1 MEKVAIKNRG
11 NFHLKCHSF
20 KNILQSIMKKLFAFT
35 LLLLGTF
42 ASFAQNRP
50 PLERIISIKV
60 SNERLDA
67 ALKNISTLGNFNFSY
82 NPDEVSV
89 EKRVSITAQ
98 NQSVR
103 EILVE
108 VLGTNIS
115 FKNRGNYIILKKTSE
130 EPQKDFFVMGYVSDG
145 ETGLKIEKASIYEPV
160 TLASA
165 VSNQYGYYRL
175 KIPRELNNV
184 NLLVRKQNYQSE
196 KIFIKT
202 KQDKTLNIRLLPVV
216 FPDSTFRLISLKID
230 SLPNKKLDSL
240 PIIVPTIAKIEP
252 IESKDSIIIETSK
265 FDYLDY
271 WESTKEQLLD
281 TQKRFTDWFISTKQN
296 IHLQNINDTIYRPVQ
311 ISFVPFI
318 GTNHYLSG
326 NVINNFSFNIIGG
339 YSLGVRTLEVGGMFN
354 VVRGKVYGIQ
364 ASGFANVVGQDV
376 KGIQM
381 SGFGNLIGRNFN
393 GVQASGFGNLN
404 FGTTGGIQVAG
415 FGNATLKNFSGI
427 QASGFGNFVLQDT
440 RSTIQ
445 AAGFGNIIVGNGS
458 GIQASGFGNFV
469 GKNFKGIQVAGTLN
483 FVGGTMHGLQVS
495 LFNYAKKAKN
505 GYQIGLINYAGESN
519 ALPIGLISFVKNGGY
534 KRFEIATDEVNWF
547 NLTFKTGVKRF
558 YNILTAG
565 YNFGLAD
572 KPDFSLGYGLGT
584 AWKLNRTFWL
594 NLDVVS
600 SHIQQNGNYWKLN
613 QHSKVSLGLE
623 IHATRHL
630 ALFVAPSLNFLASKE
645 SGIDLGKQNNWK
657 FYEKQGYYFGEKAT
671 LTSWLG
677 VQGGIRIF

>member
-1 MEKVAIKNRG
+1 
-11 NFHLKCHSF
+11 
-20 KNILQSIMKKLFAFT
+20 MKKLFTFI
-35 LLLLGTF
+35 LLFLGTF

-50 PLERIISIKV
+50 PLERIISVKI

-82 NPDEVSV
+82 NPDEISI
-89 EKRVSITAQ
+89 EKRVSFTAQ
-98 NQSVR
+98 NQPVR
-103 EILVE
+103 EVLVE
-108 VLGTNIS
+108 ILGVNIS
-115 FKNRGNYIILKKTSE
+115 FKNRGNYIILKKISE

-184 NLLVRKQNYQSE
+184 NLLVRKQNYQPE

-216 FPDSTFRLISLKID
+216 DFDSTFRLISLKID
-230 SLPNKKLDSL
+230 SLPKKKLDSL
-240 PIIVPTIAKIEP
+240 PIVVPSITKIEP
-252 IESKDSIIIETSK
+252 IEVKDSIIIETSK
-265 FDYLDY
+265 FDYRDY

-281 TQKRFTDWFISTKQN
+281 TQKRLTDWFISAKQN

-381 SGFGNLIGRNFN
+381 SGFGNLVGRNFN

-404 FGTTGGIQVAG
+404 FGTTGGIQAAG

-445 AAGFGNIIVGNGS
+445 AAGFGNVVIDNGN

-495 LFNYAKKAKN
+495 LFNYTKKAKN

-534 KRFEIATDEVNWF
+534 KRLEIAADEVNWF

-565 YNFGLAD
+565 YNFGHAD

-600 SHIQQNGNYWKLN
+600 SHIQQNSNYWNLN
-613 QHSKVSLGLE
+613 QLSKASLGLE

-630 ALFVAPSLNFLASKE
+630 ALFVAPSLNFLASSE
-645 SGIDLGKQNNWK
+645 TGIDLGKRNNWK
-657 FYEKQGYYFGEKAT
+657 FYEKQGYYFGEKAM

>member
-1 MEKVAIKNRG
+1 
-11 NFHLKCHSF
+11 
-20 KNILQSIMKKLFAFT
+20 MKKLFTFI
-35 LLLLGTF
+35 LLFFNIT

-50 PLERIISIKV
+50 PLERIISVKI
-60 SNERLDA
+60 SNERLDV
-67 ALKNISTLGNFNFSY
+67 ALKNVSTLGNFNFSY
-82 NPDEVSV
+82 NPDEISI
-89 EKRVSITAQ
+89 EKRVSLTAQ
-98 NQSVR
+98 NQPVR

-108 VLGTNIS
+108 ILGVNIS
-115 FKNRGNYIILKKTSE
+115 FKNRGNYIILKKISE

-175 KIPRELNNV
+175 KIPSELNNV
-184 NLLVRKQNYQSE
+184 SLLVRKQNYQSE
-196 KIFIKT
+196 KILIKT
-202 KQDKTLNIRLLPVV
+202 KKDKSLNIRLVPVV
-216 FPDSTFRLISLKID
+216 IPDSAFRLISLKID

-252 IESKDSIIIETSK
+252 VENKDSVIIETPK
-265 FDYLDY
+265 FDYRDY
-271 WESTKEQLLD
+271 WESTKEQLYD
-281 TQKRFTDWFISTKQN
+281 TQKRLTDWFISTKQN

-381 SGFGNLIGRNFN
+381 SGFGNLVGRNFN

-404 FGTTGGIQVAG
+404 FGTTGGIQAAG

-427 QASGFGNFVLQDT
+427 QASGFGNFVLHDT

-445 AAGFGNIIVGNGS
+445 AAGFGNVVVGRGS

-469 GKNFKGIQVAGTLN
+469 GKDFKGIQVAGTLN

-519 ALPIGLISFVKNGGY
+519 ALPIGLLSFVRNGGY
-534 KRFEIATDEVNWF
+534 KRLEIATDEVNWF

-565 YNFGLAD
+565 YNFGLTD

-600 SHIQQNGNYWKLN
+600 SHIQQNGNYWNLN
-613 QHSKVSLGLE
+613 QHSKASLGLE

-630 ALFVAPSLNFLASKE
+630 ALFVAPSLNFLASSE
-645 SGIDLGKQNNWK
+645 TGIDLGKRNNWK
-657 FYEKQGYYFGEKAT
+657 FYEKQGYYFGQKAT
-671 LTSWLG
+671 LTSWVG